1 MGDTK
6 SDVTA
11 NSTEESQEGTEEQTA
26 QTDSQT
32 EGSKPE
38 GDEESSEESD
48 ESNESDEDEGDE
60 DDNLPEWAR
69 KKISKVNREAKNLRD
84 QLRQVQEKLQGA
96 KTPEEVAAITQEL
109 TETNSSLTLE
119 LARERA
125 LRKHGLDED
134 DAVLLTASTPEDIDK
149 QAERIASRI
158 GGGGRGP
165 LKGGLDPMDDDD
177 VPSDPG
183 ELAKRYG
190 RRRY

>member
-6 SDVTA
+6 SDVTDK
-11 NSTEESQEGTEEQTA
+11 STEGAPEATEEQKK

-32 EGSKPE
+32 EGQESK
-38 GDEESSEESD
+38 GDEETGKESD
-48 ESNESDEDEGDE
+48 EPDGSDEDEGDE
-60 DDNLPEWAR
+60 DDELPEAVR
-69 KKISKVNREAKNLRD
+69 KKISKANREAKNLRD

-96 KTPEEVAAITQEL
+96 KTPEEVAAITKEL
-109 TETNSSLTLE
+109 TETNTSLQLD

-125 LRKHGLDED
+125 LRKHGLGDEE
-134 DAVLLTASTPEDIDK
+134 AILLTASTAEDIDK
-149 QAERIASRI
+149 QAELIASRI

-165 LKGGLDPMDDDD
+165 LKGGLDPTDDDD